1 MWRKGNPS
9 VLFGEGNGT
18 RLQYSCLENPMDGGA
33 WWVTVYGVARSR
45 TRLSVFTFT
54 FHFHALEKEMATH
67 SSVLAWR
74 IPGMGE
80 PGGLPS
86 MGLHRVGHGWSD
98 LAAAV
103 HCWWECK
110 LVQPLWKMAWRFL
123 RNLIELSYDLVI
135 PLLDI
140 YLKETKI
147 RIQKDIYISVF
158 CIIFRF
164 LKYFWI
170 FFQSNFLKSGNLN
183 SNMKAKEKKK
193 RENVPLKLNV

>member
-1 MWRKGNPS
+1 
-9 VLFGEGNGT
+9 
-18 RLQYSCLENPMDGGA
+18 MDGGA
-33 WWVTVYGVARSR
+33 WWVTVYEVARSR
-45 TRLSVFTFT
+45 TRLSVFIFT
-54 FHFHALEKEMATH
+54 FHFHVLEKEMATH

-86 MGLHRVGHGWSD
+86 MGSHRVGHDWSD

-103 HCWWECK
+103 HRWWECE
-110 LVQPLWKMAWRFL
+110 LVQPLWKMAGRFL
-123 RNLIELSYDLVI
+123 RNVRELSYDLAI
-135 PLLDI
+135 PPLDI

-147 RIQKDIYISVF
+147 QIQKDIYISVF

-183 SNMKAKEKKK
+183 SNVKAKKKK
-193 RENVPLKLNV
+193 RGRMYH